1 MCVSSCQQLGSF
13 ENIHILPI
21 RVQTYCKHREFT
33 VVVQKSLLLP
43 QLFILAD
50 AFTEEMTNAC
60 VACQHQSTYLLFIC
74 QMSITWT
81 MFQSVRTK
89 EMRLWLQ
96 QEVSNSNLSLSS
108 L

>member
-50 AFTEEMTNAC
+50 AFAEEMPNAC

-81 MFQSVRTK
+81 MFQSV
-89 EMRLWLQ
+89 
-96 QEVSNSNLSLSS
+96 
-108 L
+108 